1 MPSEVLLQRIR
12 AEFLEMPGLT
22 LTREQTQRLCGV
34 EPAVCQCVLDA
45 LVAAN
50 FLCIKPNGAYARLT
64 AGADVPR
71 PSPAKAS
78 LRSGQPSPIA
88 VSSGR

>member
-1 MPSEVLLQRIR
+1 MANDALLQRIR

-22 LTREQTQRLCGV
+22 LTREQMRRLCGV
-34 EPAVCQCVLDA
+34 DPARCQQVLDA

-50 FLCIKPNGAYARLT
+50 FLCIKPNGNYARLA

-71 PSPAKAS
+71 PSPAKAD
-78 LRSGQPSPIA
+78 LRSAKRSAA
-88 VSSGR
+88 VG